1 MGLGGGAEGRTLK
14 SIDPVYIYVLFVIIK
29 SQCFIFRFQMTLP
42 YIICNRNI
50 KNYIQK
56 GLFNEIKNL

>member
-1 MGLGGGAEGRTLK
+1 
-14 SIDPVYIYVLFVIIK
+14 
-29 SQCFIFRFQMTLP
+29 MTLP

-56 GLFNEIKNL
+56 GLFNEIKNLKKSLKCGERAGGGRNRKTAGFLRI

>member
-1 MGLGGGAEGRTLK
+1 
-14 SIDPVYIYVLFVIIK
+14 
-29 SQCFIFRFQMTLP
+29 MTHQ

-56 GLFNEIKNL
+56 GLFNEIKNLKKKFKMWGEGGGR